1 MHTPLSLSSWY
12 PANVAAPGAL
22 AMFLSVQTV
31 KSDTGQH
38 LQLFFNREASLCRA
52 IISVEHSHF
61 ILFQSF
67 LSVSYL
73 TEGVEY
79 MLDSK
84 KRGSGLKG
92 EKFGSGGNVS
102 KF

>member
-1 MHTPLSLSSWY
+1 MTLGNICNSVLTGRPPFAGQSYLS
-12 PANVAAPGAL
+12 
-22 AMFLSVQTV
+22 
-31 KSDTGQH
+31 
-38 LQLFFNREASLCRA
+38 
-52 IISVEHSHF
+52 EHSHF